1 MSVEEALER
10 LRFDTSFMKNVSAWE
25 RLPERPAR
33 YADFP
38 TNLDP
43 RLIAA
48 LRERDTAPL
57 YTHQAEAVEAALDG
71 ENVVVVTGT
80 ASGKTLCY
88 NLPVLQILMADPEA
102 RALYLFPTKALAQ
115 DQAAA
120 LGDFLQ
126 TLNDVDQIPART
138 YDGDTPP
145 TRRRQIRDEARIL
158 ITNPDMLHTGI
169 LPHHPR
175 WAMLL
180 ENLRWVVLDE
190 LHVYRGVFGSNV
202 ANLLRRLRR
211 LCRFYGS
218 EPHFAL
224 TSATIANPKELA
236 ERLIEAPVRLI
247 SPDLDGSPRA
257 EKHIIIYNPPVIDPR
272 LGIRRAYTLE
282 ATRIAERFLGTGVQ
296 TAIFARARLTT
307 EVLLGYVRDAFERI
321 GGDPNAIRGYRGG
334 YLPLERREIEHG
346 LRDGIVQGVV
356 ATNALELG
364 VDIGQLGAAVIAGY
378 PGTIASLWQQA
389 GRAGRRSEVSAAI
402 LVASAAPLDQFV
414 AAHPGYLFERPPEM
428 GLINPDNLAILVRHL
443 RCAAF
448 ELPFKDGETFGAF
461 DDIGELLAY
470 LAEEGDLHRSDEVYT
485 WVADAYPAAS
495 VSLRAS
501 GDDPVVIQ
509 DIGQGRPIVI
519 GEVDRA
525 TAPIL
530 LHEGAVYI
538 HEGRTHLVQHLDW
551 ENALAEVKRAD
562 VDYYTNASESVELE
576 TLEVYDADEH
586 APARRAQGW
595 VQITATSTTF
605 RKVKRYTHETLGY
618 GSIDLPPR
626 SFETSAY
633 WLWIAPETVD
643 RLEAEGVLL
652 PPGDY
657 GPSWSRARDAARAR
671 DDYRCRQ
678 CGVPERDDRAH
689 EVHHI
694 RPFREFGYLQG
705 ENQYDRP
712 ANDLDNLI
720 TLCPTCHH
728 RAESVRGRRSALG
741 GLAYALRNI
750 APLYLMCDPRDLGSL
765 TEIRAKNTKGP
776 TITIYDRVPEGLG
789 LSERLYELHAD
800 LLTGALDMVRVCR
813 CQDGC
818 PACVGPV
825 GPGGSEV
832 KELTGRLLEALLG

>member
-1 MSVEEALER
+1 MSIEEALER
-10 LRFDTSFMKNVSAWE
+10 FRFDTSFMKNVSAWE
-25 RLPERPAR
+25 RLPARPAR

-102 RALYLFPTKALAQ
+102 RALYLFPTKALSQ

-120 LGDFLQ
+120 LGGFLQ
-126 TLNDVDQIPART
+126 TLNAVDQIPVRT

-236 ERLIEAPVRLI
+236 ERLIEAPVRLV

-296 TAIFARARLTT
+296 TAIFARSRLTT

-346 LRDGIVQGVV
+346 LRDGMVQGVV

-389 GRAGRRSEVSAAI
+389 GRAGRRANS
-402 LVASAAPLDQFV
+402 
-414 AAHPGYLFERPPEM
+414 
-428 GLINPDNLAILVRHL
+428 GL
-443 RCAAF
+443 
-448 ELPFKDGETFGAF
+448 
-461 DDIGELLAY
+461 
-470 LAEEGDLHRSDEVYT
+470 
-485 WVADAYPAAS
+485 
-495 VSLRAS
+495 
-501 GDDPVVIQ
+501 
-509 DIGQGRPIVI
+509 
-519 GEVDRA
+519 
-525 TAPIL
+525 
-530 LHEGAVYI
+530 
-538 HEGRTHLVQHLDW
+538 
-551 ENALAEVKRAD
+551 
-562 VDYYTNASESVELE
+562 
-576 TLEVYDADEH
+576 
-586 APARRAQGW
+586 
-595 VQITATSTTF
+595 
-605 RKVKRYTHETLGY
+605 
-618 GSIDLPPR
+618 
-626 SFETSAY
+626 
-633 WLWIAPETVD
+633 
-643 RLEAEGVLL
+643 
-652 PPGDY
+652 
-657 GPSWSRARDAARAR
+657 
-671 DDYRCRQ
+671 
-678 CGVPERDDRAH
+678 
-689 EVHHI
+689 
-694 RPFREFGYLQG
+694 
-705 ENQYDRP
+705 
-712 ANDLDNLI
+712 
-720 TLCPTCHH
+720 
-728 RAESVRGRRSALG
+728 
-741 GLAYALRNI
+741 
-750 APLYLMCDPRDLGSL
+750 
-765 TEIRAKNTKGP
+765 
-776 TITIYDRVPEGLG
+776 
-789 LSERLYELHAD
+789 
-800 LLTGALDMVRVCR
+800 
-813 CQDGC
+813 
-818 PACVGPV
+818 
-825 GPGGSEV
+825 
-832 KELTGRLLEALLG
+832 